1 MCFIGCLIE
10 FYIFMLVNLTSV
22 HDDLETI
29 FTADIFKLYFDFI
42 FVILNLILMIFDL
55 IFMPCFIVFF

>member
-1 MCFIGCLIE
+1 
-10 FYIFMLVNLTSV
+10 MLVNLTSV